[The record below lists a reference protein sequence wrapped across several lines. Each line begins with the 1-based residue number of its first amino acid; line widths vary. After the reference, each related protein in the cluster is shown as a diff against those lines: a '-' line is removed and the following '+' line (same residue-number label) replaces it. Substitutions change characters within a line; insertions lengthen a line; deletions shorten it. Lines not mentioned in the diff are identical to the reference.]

1 MLISLQFIGS
11 IEEVVENLVK
21 EWEMQASHIEDTDTW
36 STISK
41 TKYTLRVNE
50 GSVVDGK
57 EAAKIGNYNT
67 ILKQCKHYQKCKFK
81 SEKKTMRQ
89 HTQLYN

>member
-1 MLISLQFIGS
+1 MFIGS

-50 GSVVDGK
+50 GSEVDGK
-57 EAAKIGNYNT
+57 EAAKIGNYNRDNKCV
-67 ILKQCKHYQKCKFK
+67 LRCSGPQKDV
-81 SEKKTMRQ
+81 
-89 HTQLYN
+89 Y

>member
-1 MLISLQFIGS
+1 MLFIYEYIFLICIGS

-50 GSVVDGK
+50 VSEVDGK

-67 ILKQCKHYQKCKFK
+67 ILKQCKHYQKCKTIEDK
-81 SEKKTMRQ
+81 NSYE
-89 HTQLYN
+89 

>member
-1 MLISLQFIGS
+1 MLISLLFIGS

-67 ILKQCKHYQKCKFK
+67 ILKQCKHYQKCKLIADIETK
-81 SEKKTMRQ
+81 R
-89 HTQLYN
+89 